1 MKPSAKLVSGFLLIS
16 LVVSV
21 LSGCSLLPGASSP
34 VAQSTPGTVTPHLD
48 EKDRVE
54 AVIPATGGS
63 ITLTLPSGLVYTL
76 TIPDGALVYDQR
88 ISMVPITRIDG
99 MLLSGGLIGG
109 VQLEPD
115 GLKFAAPATLT
126 ITVPKGYD
134 PKKMVGIAYHGQGEG
149 FHLDQSQGDGKTI
162 TLTFLSFSGHGAASG
177 TSSDVANQST
187 QPTQSSADALD
198 QQAAAQEFIEF
209 SGPGC
214 FGGDDA
220 ACQPLINDI
229 SADWTGKVKPDLVSA
244 TTDDT
249 MVEIASGEL
258 FEWERMVEFT
268 GLDRVVTVNGQIL
281 SNFPQNISTGYGL
294 LITADQNAFKSAFN
308 RCIQNQDIIEAE
320 KMFYRLNLIAKLAGT
335 GKSPNGDGGY
345 NLQNKFNKL
354 EQCLRYR
361 LSFDSVMTQKW
372 GDSMT
377 IKIHLKGSVIL
388 HALQDDF
395 FFYSGSGGE
404 LTYEAF
410 SVEYSGASAALG
422 QDCTVEITNS
432 GGKLKAAAMLK
443 DINVDIGYNAGP
455 ADFTPHPLDPMVV
468 LSPVSTTR
476 LPQWKCSESTS
487 MLTVNVGPDIPIW
500 QNGFYK
506 LHEDAMQD
514 FNVGAV
520 TIVSGYMFQNF
531 TIGDGEFHIG
541 TLKKHTTVTN
551 PNYTYEEDLTL
562 DIDAAPGQDK

>member
-16 LVVSV
+16 LVVSM
-21 LSGCSLLPGASSP
+21 LPGCSLLPGGSSP
-34 VAQSTPGTVTPHLD
+34 AAQSTPGTVTPHLD
-48 EKDRVE
+48 EKDRVD
-54 AVIPATGGS
+54 ALIPATGGK
-63 ITLTLPSGLVYTL
+63 ITLTMPSGLVYTL
-76 TIPDGALVYDQR
+76 TIPAGALLYDQQ
-88 ISMVPITRIDG
+88 IIMVPITRIDG

-115 GLKFAAPATLT
+115 GLKLAAPATLT

-177 TSSDVANQST
+177 TSGDVANQGT
-187 QPTQSSADALD
+187 QPTQSPADALD
-198 QQAAAQEFIEF
+198 QQAAAQDFIEVKGSCF
-209 SGPGC
+209 S
-214 FGGDDA
+214 DDA
-220 ACQPLINDI
+220 ACQPLIDI
-229 SADWTGKVKPDLVSA
+229 IRAEWTGKVKPDLIAA
-244 TTDDT
+244 TTDET
-249 MVEIASGEL
+249 MIEIAAGEL
-258 FEWERMVEFT
+258 FEWEKEVEFLT
-268 GLDRVVTVNGQIL
+268 LGRVVTVNGHIL
-281 SNFPQNISTGYGL
+281 SNFPENISTGYGL
-294 LITADQNAFKSAFN
+294 LITANQNAFNSASK

-320 KMFYRLNLIAKLAGT
+320 KMFYRLKLIGT
-335 GKSPNGDGGY
+335 LVGAGKSPNGDGGY
-345 NLQNKFNKL
+345 NIQGKFNQL
-354 EQCLRYR
+354 EKCLRYR

-372 GDSMT
+372 GDAMT

-388 HALQDDF
+388 RTIQDDF

-410 SVEYSGASAALG
+410 SVEYSGASAALN

-432 GGKLKAAAMLK
+432 GGKLNAAAMLK
-443 DINVDIGYNAGP
+443 DLNVDVGFD
-455 ADFTPHPLDPMVV
+455 ADPNSFTTPHTLDPMVV
-468 LSPVSTTR
+468 LYPVSSTR
-476 LPQWKCSESTS
+476 LPQWKCSESTN
-487 MLTVNVGPDIPIW
+487 MLTVNVSPDIPLW

-514 FNVGAV
+514 FNMGAV
-520 TIVSGYMFQNF
+520 TILSGYMFQNF

-541 TLKKHTTVTN
+541 TLKKHTTVTK
-551 PNYTYEEDLTL
+551 PTYTYEEDLTL